1 MENGGMDGEYQAS
14 VMETAVGML
23 TLVASERGL
32 REIRF
37 GAARQS
43 GPHAATAEAER
54 QLREYFAGKRRK
66 FDLKLDWHG
75 TAFQQEVWR
84 ALLRVPYGKTASY
97 ADIAAAVQRPQ
108 AFRAVGGANRRNPW
122 PIVVPCHR
130 IIGSDGSLT
139 GYAGKS
145 GLGIKAQLLELEQGS
160 GFRG

>member
-1 MENGGMDGEYQAS
+1 MDSEYQTS

-23 TLVASERGL
+23 TLVVSERGL

-37 GAARQS
+37 GAARAS
-43 GPHAATAEAER
+43 GPHAAIAEAER
-54 QLREYFAGKRRK
+54 QLREYFAGKRQK
-66 FDLKLDWHG
+66 FDLRLDWHG

-97 ADIAAAVQRPQ
+97 ADIAAAVKRPQ

-130 IIGSDGSLT
+130 ILGSDGSLT

-145 GLGIKAQLLELEQGS
+145 GLGIKAQLLALEQVS